1 MNKNKSSDEQLISL
15 AEFHEFMFSAIV
27 PIKDIND
34 HKGEP
39 ISILLPYW
47 RRHGLLPFFQK
58 GKWSIE
64 ISFAQLMW
72 LRVLD
77 TLREFGVSVKPMEQ
91 ICEYFFKDA
100 YDDELPKKNILAYK
114 KSLESKIAIGT
125 STEEDEQLL
134 AKYNRMLSDELLLY
148 GLKFDINY
156 FTKLITDCIEK
167 EEDAGFLVFSNG
179 EVVEYLGDKYFS
191 HRTKSFDLT
200 KPYIK
205 LSVRFFLNEFIQSN
219 DLQKI
224 FVPTILN
231 ANEKEVLKALR
242 KKNTSITIKK
252 REGEI
257 VNIVS
262 TNEGTISDARAKE
275 IREILGL
282 RNYEEITISTRD
294 DKTLTFKKTKKK

>member
-1 MNKNKSSDEQLISL
+1 M
-15 AEFHEFMFSAIV
+15 V
-27 PIKDIND
+27 
-34 HKGEP
+34 
-39 ISILLPYW
+39 
-47 RRHGLLPFFQK
+47 
-58 GKWSIE
+58 
-64 ISFAQLMW
+64 
-72 LRVLD
+72 
-77 TLREFGVSVKPMEQ
+77 Q
-91 ICEYFFKDA
+91 ICDYFFKDA
-100 YDDELPKKNILAYK
+100 YDDDLPKKNILNFI
-114 KSLESKIAIGT
+114 KSLESKISIGT

-134 AKYNRMLSDELLLY
+134 AEYNRMISDELLLY

-156 FTKLITDCIEK
+156 FTKQITDCIEK
-167 EEDAGFLVFSNG
+167 EEDAGFLAFSNG

-242 KKNTSITIKK
+242 KKNTTITIKK